1 MKRVLVAAMAVMAT
15 ASVASA
21 QLLTQASS
29 PYLNKGDI
37 PAGQSYD
44 VDGAEAG
51 LQCVYNLGPAPGT
64 PFSDPIVAV
73 TDPDNLVVNLDLAA
87 CLGLASGTPLVMN
100 GIGWNVQISTVGASW
115 VSEAQIYFD
124 DNIAPD
130 LSGLFLNPG
139 AGNNA
144 PGQNVPFA
152 SPVLK
157 FGPGTPIPGIPTI
170 SLPNGMLRMEFGD
183 TFDDNVNAVDD
194 FMTGTLTIQA
204 TPEPTTLALLGLGA
218 LGLIRRRR

>member
-1 MKRVLVAAMAVMAT
+1 MAVMAT

-37 PAGQSYD
+37 PAGQSYGQD
-44 VDGAEAG
+44 PAEAG
-51 LQCVYNLGPAPGT
+51 LQCVFNFDPAGS
-64 PFSDPIVAV
+64 PFSDPIIQP
-73 TDPDNLVVNLDLAA
+73 TDPDNLVVNLDVAA

-100 GIGWNVQISTVGASW
+100 GIGWNVQISTIGDSW

-124 DNIAPD
+124 DNVNPD
-130 LSGLFLNPG
+130 LSGLFLRPG
-139 AGNNA
+139 AGTNT
-144 PGQNVPFA
+144 PGQNLPFS

-194 FMTGTLTIQA
+194 LMTGTLTIQA